1 MSSLSSSEYTLNT
14 LKKGE
19 YRPYRWLSF
28 LWGVFMQSTRF
39 LISATAV
46 LGCLASLQAQ
56 EITGNIRGTVS
67 DPSGALIPG
76 ATVIVINLDTNLEV
90 RHLTT
95 NKSGAYVAPLLPVG
109 TYEIDVE
116 SSGFKRSS
124 QKGIVVNVSDR
135 LEENISLA
143 LGDSSQTVEVSDTQ
157 LQVQTQNASAESL
170 ISGEQVRALPTNN
183 RNYEQLVAL
192 QPGVSGNVPDQ
203 LFVGVYNYKNQ
214 TNVASFSIGG
224 GRDSQNNWTIDG
236 ADNVDRG
243 SNKTLLN
250 YPSVDAIEEF
260 KLLRGTYN
268 AEYGR
273 GAAGQVEVI
282 TRSGGSKFH
291 GGVYEFFRNDA
302 LDANSFFN
310 KRNAVGKTPLRY
322 NDFGGTFGGP
332 VMIPGLLHP
341 AIQRTHFFFSE
352 EIRRIKTPVPLNAE
366 VPTIA
371 LRNGI
376 FPYPVCTAA
385 DAKGNCTSTSSNIT
399 PTPAAAAYIKDI
411 FNKLPAPQATSDPFS
426 LFSAQSATFNYQEEL
441 YRLDHSFSDRFT
453 VMGRFLNDKIPT
465 QEPGGLF
472 TNANLPGVSQ
482 TSTNAPGKSWMAR
495 VTWAIT
501 PTLYNEGGYAYSYG
515 AIISQPNGLD
525 NAALSPDVLPTLKLP
540 FASTLTRIPDLGFA
554 DFESVTGFGQYLDYN
569 RNHNI
574 FDNLSLVRGNHSY
587 KFGGSFNHYN
597 KQENSAGN
605 SASPANGSFSF
616 DETNVLTDAKG
627 NCIGGGSDIN
637 CGAYQN
643 WANFLLGSASGFT
656 QQSKDLTADIREN
669 TFELYGQDEWRIRP
683 TLTVSYG
690 VRYSLFDP
698 PTDGGGILSNFA
710 PSTFSPQD
718 APRLD
723 SSGLLVTNTGK
734 TLNGIVLGGKNSP
747 YGNGVESRSY
757 SALGPRVGVAFDPA
771 ANGKTS
777 VRLGYGIFQEALLA
791 GLWEAAIYENPP
803 YNTTTNFNSTTLAN
817 PAGGSASTNLNPP
830 GLIGF
835 AEKWHPSYA
844 QQFSLDFQHELA
856 PNLVIDA
863 GYYGQHGVHLVGQR
877 DINEVPPGAALAAGI
892 SLPLR
897 KADAAKINA
906 LRPYQGYGAI
916 SIYTPSYS
924 SNYNSLQTQITKRF
938 TDGSTLTA
946 NYTWSHALT
955 DNQTAS
961 GTQTFDT
968 YHPERDYGNT
978 QLDRKHIFN
987 ADYVYKLPFFRN
999 SRSLGAYL
1007 LGGWETTGILAA
1019 DSGLP
1024 LTVFQS
1030 SSNGDAAGLG
1040 IYDSSGLGSTARP
1053 NLVSSPNANAPHTL
1067 DRWFNVFAFANNKMP
1082 GQDGTEHRGAVRGP
1096 GFWKLD
1102 TAVDKSF
1109 RITESTS
1116 FSLRIAAYNVTN
1128 STSFS
1133 AVRTTGL
1140 STAANPVTQS
1150 GYGTS
1155 FGNVTATHDPR
1166 ILQLAGRISF

>member
-1 MSSLSSSEYTLNT
+1 MPSTKTL
-14 LKKGE
+14 
-19 YRPYRWLSF
+19 
-28 LWGVFMQSTRF
+28 V
-39 LISATAV
+39 AVTALLV
-46 LGCLASLQAQ
+46 CALPLAGQ
-56 EITGNIRGTVS
+56 EITGNIRGIVT
-67 DPSGALIPG
+67 DPSGALLPG
-76 ATVIVINLDTNLEV
+76 ATVIVLNSDKNLEV
-90 RHLTT
+90 RRLTT
-95 NKSGAYVAPLLPVG
+95 NKSGAYLAPLLPVG

-116 SSGFKRSS
+116 GPGFKRAV

-135 LEENISLA
+135 LEENITLA
-143 LGDSSQTVEVSDTQ
+143 LGDSSQTVEVSDTA
-157 LQVQTQNASAESL
+157 LHVQTENASAESL
-170 ISGEQVRALPTNN
+170 ISGQQVRALPTNN
-183 RNYEQLVAL
+183 RNYEQLVAI

-203 LFVGVYNYKNQ
+203 LSVGVYNYKNQ
-214 TNVASFSIGG
+214 TNAASFSIGG

-273 GAAGQVEVI
+273 GAAGQVEVV

-302 LDANSFFN
+302 MDANSFFN
-310 KRNAVGKTPLRY
+310 KLNGVKRPSLRY

-332 VMIPGLLHP
+332 VIIPGVFHP
-341 AIQRTHFFFSE
+341 AKARTFFFFSE
-352 EIRRIKTPVPLNAE
+352 EMRRIKTPVNLNAE
-366 VPTIA
+366 VPTVA

-376 FPYPVCTAA
+376 FPYPVCVAA
-385 DAKGNCTSTSSNIT
+385 DANGNCTSQSQTIT

-411 FNKLPAPQATSDPFS
+411 FNKLPAPQAATDPFS
-426 LFSAQSATFNYQEEL
+426 LFSSQSAKFNYQEEL

-472 TNANLPGVSQ
+472 TNASLPGVSQ
-482 TSTNAPGKSWMAR
+482 TSTNAPGKSWMGRA
-495 VTWAIT
+495 TWAIT
-501 PTLYNEGGYAYSYG
+501 PSIYNEGGYAYSYG

-525 NAALSPDVLPTLKLP
+525 NSALSPDVLPAVKLP
-540 FASTLTRIPDLGFA
+540 YASTLTRIPDLGFA
-554 DFESVTGFGQYLDYN
+554 DFDSVTGFGQYLDFN

-574 FDNLSLVRGNHSY
+574 FDNLSVVHGNHSL

-597 KQENSAGN
+597 KEENSAGN
-605 SASPANGSFSF
+605 SASPANGAFAF
-616 DETNVLTDAKG
+616 DETNVLTDPTTGA
-627 NCIGGGSDIN
+627 CIGGGGDTN

-643 WANFLLGSASGFT
+643 WANFLLGSASSFT
-656 QQSKDLTADIREN
+656 QQSSDLTANIKEN
-669 TFELYGQDEWRIRP
+669 TFEFYGQDDWRVRP

-690 VRYSLFDP
+690 LRYSLFNP

-710 PSTFSPQD
+710 PSTFTAQQQPK
-718 APRLD
+718 LD
-723 SSGLLVTNTGK
+723 SNGQLIANTGSP
-734 TLNGIVLGGKNSP
+734 LNGIVLGGKGSP
-747 YGNGVESRSY
+747 YGDAVESRTY
-757 SALGPRVGVAFDPA
+757 SGLGPRIGIAYDPS
-771 ANGKTS
+771 ANGKMS
-777 VRLGYGIFQEALLA
+777 IRMGYGIFQEALLA
-791 GLWEAAIYENPP
+791 GLWEAAVYQNPP
-803 YNTTTNFNSTTLAN
+803 YNTTTNFNATTLAN
-817 PAGGSASTNLNPP
+817 PATGSAASNPNPP

-844 QQFSLDFQHELA
+844 QQFSLDVQRELA
-856 PNLVIDA
+856 RGVVLDV

-892 SLPLR
+892 VLPLKSA
-897 KADAAKINA
+897 KASTLNA
-906 LRPYQGYGAI
+906 LRPFPGYGAI

-946 NYTWSHALT
+946 NYTWAHAMT

-978 QLDRKHIFN
+978 QLDRKHVFN
-987 ADYVYKLPFFRN
+987 ADYVYKLPFYRRGKSVAAF
-999 SRSLGAYL
+999 L
-1007 LGGWETTGILAA
+1007 LGGWETSGILAA
-1019 DSGLP
+1019 ETGLP

-1040 IYDSSGLGSTARP
+1040 IYDSSRLGSTARP
-1053 NLVSSPNANAPHTL
+1053 NQVASPNTNAPHTL
-1067 DRWFNVFAFANNKMP
+1067 NRWFNVFAFANNRTP
-1082 GQDGTEHRGAVRGP
+1082 GQDGTEHRGSVRGP
-1096 GFWKLD
+1096 GFWKFD
-1102 TAVDKSF
+1102 TALDKSF
-1109 RITESTS
+1109 RITEASS
-1116 FSLRIAAYNVTN
+1116 FSLRFAAYNVTN

-1133 AVRTTGL
+1133 AIRTSGL
-1140 STAANPVTQS
+1140 STAANPFTQS

-1155 FGNVTATHDPR
+1155 FGAVTGTHDPR
-1166 ILQLAGRISF
+1166 VLQIAGRISF